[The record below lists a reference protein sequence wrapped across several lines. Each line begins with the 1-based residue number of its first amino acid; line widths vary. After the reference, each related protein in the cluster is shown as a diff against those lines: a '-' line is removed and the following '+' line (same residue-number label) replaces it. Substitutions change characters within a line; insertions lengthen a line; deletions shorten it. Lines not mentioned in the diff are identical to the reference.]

1 MPEAM
6 QARRDLLF
14 LDRREYQDRGDKT
27 VNEATREKRGRLE
40 SPDSLVSLDS
50 KVKEVN
56 LACPDLLEGPA

>member
-1 MPEAM
+1 M

-14 LDRREYQDRGDKT
+14 LDRREYQDPGDKT

-56 LACPDLLEGPA
+56 PACPDLLEGPA